1 MTILIVIVTVIITIS
16 SSKSIWIWLK
26 EDDDVNDLVFLF
38 LELAENACE
47 VYRDL
52 RSNNI

>member
-16 SSKSIWIWLK
+16 SSKSIWLK